1 MAITLHQVTK
11 YYDKQKALD
20 EVSFTLEAGRICG
33 FLGPNGAGKST
44 TMKIITGYLSEYTG
58 TVKINDIDLRRHPLE
73 AKKLIGYLPEH
84 NPLYPDMYIREYLEH
99 VARLYRIARPCQKTE
114 EIIGLTGLAP
124 EIKKK
129 IGQLSKG
136 YRQRVGLAQALIHDP
151 EILILDEPMTG
162 LDPNQLEEIRHLIKT
177 CGKDKTVLLS
187 THIMQEVEAICDRV
201 MIINRGKIVAD
212 QSIRAMQ
219 SLAGGRLNIYI
230 RFAPGTD
237 SSWLAESGL
246 FRTLRQEDPES
257 WQGTASVQED
267 PRTELFNLAVRH
279 QCPIIELRTEEDNLE
294 KIFRDLTRS

>member
-58 TVKINDIDLRRHPLE
+58 TVKINDIDLRKHPLE

-99 VARLYRIARPCQKTE
+99 VARLYRIARPRQKME
-114 EIIGLTGLAP
+114 EIIGITGLTP

-136 YRQRVGLAQALIHDP
+136 YRQRVGLA
-151 EILILDEPMTG
+151 
-162 LDPNQLEEIRHLIKT
+162 
-177 CGKDKTVLLS
+177 
-187 THIMQEVEAICDRV
+187 
-201 MIINRGKIVAD
+201 
-212 QSIRAMQ
+212 
-219 SLAGGRLNIYI
+219 
-230 RFAPGTD
+230 
-237 SSWLAESGL
+237 
-246 FRTLRQEDPES
+246 
-257 WQGTASVQED
+257 
-267 PRTELFNLAVRH
+267 
-279 QCPIIELRTEEDNLE
+279 
-294 KIFRDLTRS
+294 